1 MHVSK
6 DAIDRISPSLIDLVG
21 IKIPL
26 DLTSLFE
33 TLHAHHEGDHGRSMT
48 HFVIEHHL
56 NITFRRR

>member
-6 DAIDRISPSLIDLVG
+6 DAIDRISPSLLDLVG

-33 TLHAHHEGDHGRSMT
+33 TLHAHHDRSMT
-48 HFVIEHHL
+48 RFVIEHHL